1 MELNGILV
9 IDKPPGMTSFQVV
22 RMTRRLLNVKKIGH
36 TGTLDPLATGI
47 LTLCIGKATK
57 LADKL
62 MQGHKRYEGVMQL
75 GKETTTYD
83 KDGEIVAEKPVPE
96 DLTTESLQCIAD
108 TFVGK
113 NLQVP
118 PAFSAVKYRGQPLYK
133 LARKGIF
140 VQKEAREI
148 EIFSF
153 IVNSWDPPFMAFSLH
168 CTKGT
173 YVRTLVHDFGQKNR
187 MWGTSNQ
194 APPFSKRHLSYG
206 PCIFHGRCPKGIECQ
221 QRKGSVDSRRVI
233 DRYPWILRAIII
245 KNNQRRFTK
254 VSLQPELKK
263 ELIGKYKRSDAD
275 TGSPE
280 VQVALLTARINSL
293 NEHFKYHKKDH
304 SSRRGLLKL
313 VGQRKS
319 LLDYLKNKDMDR
331 YRALISELGLRK

>member
-173 YVRTLVHDFGQKNR
+173 YVRTLVHDFGQKI
-187 MWGTSNQ
+187 GCG
-194 APPFSKRHLSYG
+194 AHLTRLHRSQNG
-206 PCIFHGRCPKGIECQ
+206 IFHMGHAFSMEDVQKASNAN
-221 QRKGSVDSRRVI
+221 SVKDLLI
-233 DRYPWILRAIII
+233 
-245 KNNQRRFTK
+245 
-254 VSLQPELKK
+254 PE
-263 ELIGKYKRSDAD
+263 E
-275 TGSPE
+275 
-280 VQVALLTARINSL
+280 LLTGIPGYS
-293 NEHFKYHKKDH
+293 
-304 SSRRGLLKL
+304 
-313 VGQRKS
+313 GQLS
-319 LLDYLKNKDMDR
+319 
-331 YRALISELGLRK
+331 